1 MLFLLKK
8 RLVLKIVAKLKVCLY
23 TEREVGQGAFIIM
36 KNIMHYKGY
45 VGSIEYSED
54 DDILFGKV
62 LAIRSLIMYEGQ
74 SLKEIKEDFHR
85 AIDAHLAYCEA
96 EGIQPE
102 KGFKGTFNVR
112 ISPELHQEAAI
123 LAQEKET
130 SLNNIVEMALSKYV
144 KTAQNMA

>member
-1 MLFLLKK
+1 
-8 RLVLKIVAKLKVCLY
+8 
-23 TEREVGQGAFIIM
+23 M

-62 LAIRSLIMYEGQ
+62 LGIRSLIMYEGQ
-74 SLKEIKEDFHR
+74 SLKEIKEDFHG

-144 KTAQNMA
+144 KAAQNMA